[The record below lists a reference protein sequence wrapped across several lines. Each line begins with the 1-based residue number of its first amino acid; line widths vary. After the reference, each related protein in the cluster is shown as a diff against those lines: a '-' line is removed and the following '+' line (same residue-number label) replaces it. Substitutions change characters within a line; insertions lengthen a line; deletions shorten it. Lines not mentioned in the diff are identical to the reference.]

1 MQQKT
6 KFTRFTERSGYAGS
20 AWLLMVVL
28 LIIAGVR
35 APYLFTGSGIGGFIV
50 NTTPLILVAMAM
62 TVTALVGSN
71 VDLSAGALMIFVNVS
86 LVKFLFDQ
94 SIGAPWIVVLLAIGI
109 GVAVQVIQVVIM
121 TVVRIEPIIV
131 TLAAFLA
138 LSGLNLVILSRPQG
152 RAPNWL
158 GAWGAGRDIFGP
170 MTLLVIVVIVAW
182 FLFTRT
188 GLFTRIKLVGAN
200 ERTAFVSGVPVFRT
214 RLVAHVISGVL
225 IGLAGLAYTGFIA
238 SGNPTQ
244 SATYTLAAVTAL
256 VLGGTSLAGGAGGM
270 LGTVP
275 GAIAV
280 SLISFTLSTFPL
292 GLLASFVTQFAY
304 GLILVL
310 ALTLGVLVRGIVVR
324 KKRSAVA

>member
-6 KFTRFTERSGYAGS
+6 KFARIAERSSYASS

-28 LIIAGVR
+28 LVVAGIR
-35 APYLFTGSGIGGFIV
+35 APYLFSGSGIGSFIV
-50 NTTPLILVAMAM
+50 NATPLILVAMAM

-86 LVKFLFDQ
+86 LVKFLFDH
-94 SIGAPWIVVLLAIGI
+94 SIGSPWIVFLFAIGL
-109 GVAVQVIQVVIM
+109 GVLVQVIQAAIM
-121 TVVRIEPIIV
+121 AIVRIEPIIV

-158 GAWGAGRDIFGP
+158 GSWGAGRDFFGP
-170 MTLLVIVVIVAW
+170 MTLLVIIVVLAW
-182 FLFTRT
+182 WLFTRT
-188 GLFTRIKLVGAN
+188 SLYTRIKLVGAN

-214 RLVAHVISGVL
+214 RLLAHVISGVL
-225 IGLAGLAYTGFIA
+225 IGLAGLSYTGFIA

-270 LGTVP
+270 LGTIP

-292 GLLASFVTQFAY
+292 GLLASFVTQFTY
-304 GLILVL
+304 GVILVL
-310 ALTLGVLVRGIVVR
+310 ALTLGVLARGIIIR